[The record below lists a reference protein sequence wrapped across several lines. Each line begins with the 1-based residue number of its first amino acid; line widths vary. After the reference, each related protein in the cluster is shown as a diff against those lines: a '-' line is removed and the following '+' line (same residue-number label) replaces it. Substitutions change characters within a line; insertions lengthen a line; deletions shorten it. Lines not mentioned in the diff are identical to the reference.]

1 MMCQECGQRE
11 ANICFT
17 TIINGEKHEEYL
29 CQECVS
35 KKQLLKFDLSQLA
48 AQLSRK
54 KEPEAP
60 EAPVPRLSCPACGM
74 TYAQFLKEGALG
86 CPQCY
91 QAFRE
96 PLEGY
101 LMKKLNRAK
110 YAGDAPEQAG
120 EQVSLRMERDK
131 LKRKLHRAVEE
142 EDYEQAAALRDRI
155 RALNTRLEEAE
166 HE

>member
-54 KEPEAP
+54 VRHSTPP
-60 EAPVPRLSCPACGM
+60 G
-74 TYAQFLKEGALG
+74 TG
-86 CPQCY
+86 PQL
-91 QAFRE
+91 FRR
-96 PLEGY
+96 
-101 LMKKLNRAK
+101 RA
-110 YAGDAPEQAG
+110 
-120 EQVSLRMERDK
+120 
-131 LKRKLHRAVEE
+131 
-142 EDYEQAAALRDRI
+142 
-155 RALNTRLEEAE
+155 
-166 HE
+166 